1 MLARAPLPPTRV
13 EPPLDPSALVR
24 AAVGEALAPVQHAF
38 RDLQRRI
45 EDLERRPAAAPAVVS
60 VAAAPAITPAHAAAS
75 AVAAPAP
82 YRPPQATYP
91 GPGVVSL
98 APIPITVGSIAPRP
112 PLFDVAAIERDAS
125 VVIDGALDGRRRKVR
140 LALTFVLILLV
151 IFGGLFAALANSY
164 QPHNSS
170 RAPAGAS
177 VLCAT
182 QAGAPVARKGAS
194 IVA

>member
-13 EPPLDPSALVR
+13 EPQQDPSALVR

-45 EDLERRPAAAPAVVS
+45 EDLERRPAAAPAVVG
-60 VAAAPAITPAHAAAS
+60 VAPAPAAGIPAAQ
-75 AVAAPAP
+75 AVVAPAP

-98 APIPITVGSIAPRP
+98 APIPITVASIAPRP

-170 RAPAGAS
+170 RDPAKAS
-177 VLCAT
+177 SVCARH
-182 QAGAPVARKGAS
+182 AGAPVARKSAL
-194 IVA
+194 IFT